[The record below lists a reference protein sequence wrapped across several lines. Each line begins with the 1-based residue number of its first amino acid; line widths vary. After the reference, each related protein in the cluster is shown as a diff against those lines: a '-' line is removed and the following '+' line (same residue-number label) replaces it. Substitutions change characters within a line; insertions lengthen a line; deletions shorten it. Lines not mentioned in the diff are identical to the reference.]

1 MISEQRAIE
10 LWLAI
15 PCTLAEI
22 ETICLVEG
30 RIVALTTAVEF
41 VTLRIGRATSCLP
54 RRTRPRLKE
63 VNGQ

>member
-10 LWLAI
+10 IWLTRSNALGVMLI
-15 PCTLAEI
+15 SS
-22 ETICLVEG
+22 VEG
-30 RIVALTTAVEF
+30 GIVALTTAVEF

-54 RRTRPRLKE
+54 RRTRPQLKE